1 MNQYKQGLA
10 VAAAA
15 GMALYSG
22 QAAAEFYLGA
32 SIGEASIEAKDD
44 LDGEPFKVDDSDTAY
59 KIFGGY
65 MFNDYIGVEL
75 GYVDMGTV
83 SERFS
88 FDGGEFSGPIDAA
101 ITADIT
107 GFTAHVVGQVPV
119 GPVDLF
125 AKAGLISYEAKGRAT
140 VSYFSTT
147 ESERFKDTGEDF
159 AYGVGAKWNLGNF
172 AIRAEY
178 EMFDIS
184 DVDDLDMISIG
195 VQFTF

>member
-1 MNQYKQGLA
+1 MKQYKQGLA

-32 SIGEASIEAKDD
+32 SIGDASVEAEDD
-44 LDGEPFKVDDSDTAY
+44 FDGERFKLDDSDTAY

-65 MFNDYIGVEL
+65 MFNDYFGAEL

-83 SERFS
+83 SDSFS

-101 ITADIT
+101 IEADIT
-107 GFTAHVVGQVPV
+107 GFTAHLIGQVPV

-125 AKAGLISYEAKGRAT
+125 AKVGLISYEAKGRAT
-140 VSYFSTT
+140 VSDFSTT

-159 AYGVGAKWNLGNF
+159 AYGVGAKLNLGNF

-178 EMFDIS
+178 EVFDIS
-184 DVDDLDMISIG
+184 DVDDLNMISIG

>member
-32 SIGEASIEAKDD
+32 SIGEASVEAKDD
-44 LDGEPFKVDDSDTAY
+44 IDGERFKIDDSDSAY

-65 MFNDYIGVEL
+65 LFNDYVGIEL
-75 GYVDMGTV
+75 GYVDMGSV

-88 FDGGEFSGPIDAA
+88 FDGGEFSGPIDARVK
-101 ITADIT
+101 ADIT
-107 GFTAHVVGQVPV
+107 GFTAHLLGQVPV

-125 AKAGLISYEAKGRAT
+125 AKAGLIRYEAKGKASA
-140 VSYFSTT
+140 SYASFT
-147 ESERFKDTGEDF
+147 ESESFKDTGTDF
-159 AYGVGAKWNLGNF
+159 AYGVGARLNLGNF
-172 AIRAEY
+172 GIRAEY
-178 EMFDIS
+178 EVFDVS
-184 DVDDLDMISIG
+184 DVDDLNMISIG
-195 VQFTF
+195 VEFTF